1 MFLLIKL
8 IISFSKVNI
17 GNKKYSNAN
26 IQDLILNGASIPREL
41 ASFTSSQTSKLFNQ
55 IDSSR
60 SGSPSGEYSH
70 SPISN
75 GSNGYN
81 SPQHFPQPPPP
92 MTILPHSSHLSHQS
106 LAGHLTSPTPNSA
119 AAAAAAAAA
128 AFFGGNT
135 SSLAAFLHSNSY
147 GAGSLV
153 PSVPPLPPPPSSSSM
168 TGSTGQMATGSSVP
182 LSSHHHHHHHHHEL
196 ILQQMQR
203 AAVVAAATASHVAAA
218 AASHRRRKA
227 RTVFSDQQLHGLEKR

>member
-1 MFLLIKL
+1 MDLMMNSFAASEPLITNRNSESESP
-8 IISFSKVNI
+8 ISKADQHQATITSSSNSSSFFIKDILSSSKVNI

-128 AFFGGNT
+128 AFFGEEEEEEN
-135 SSLAAFLHSNSY
+135 
-147 GAGSLV
+147 
-153 PSVPPLPPPPSSSSM
+153 
-168 TGSTGQMATGSSVP
+168 
-182 LSSHHHHHHHHHEL
+182 
-196 ILQQMQR
+196 
-203 AAVVAAATASHVAAA
+203 
-218 AASHRRRKA
+218 
-227 RTVFSDQQLHGLEKR
+227 D